1 MQKKL
6 QKTKNNLA
14 NLHAVLGH
22 QQGKEPM
29 KQPEEEGGRETSSE
43 AWPSS
48 PDGSEKKRKGG
59 VACSIVSLCP
69 IFSSANTGPVS
80 WPLCCGS
87 VAPPSPTPP
96 RGPAHPPTPRKNE
109 REQAEETG
117 GVSLP
122 LSLSPP
128 HPLVSLAFAR
138 LCEQRHAVRRADPT
152 RESTTRSSE
161 QTREGIVVVVGVV
174 ASNQTKPTNHGDGAG
189 QREASSFF
197 KAAANS
203 VGRSRTRS
211 GTYTPGVHGLDARAP
226 VRPCASSRTRAECV
240 VMTSRRPRPCASGCP
255 AVRSSVQAVQGRGK
269 GEGRKGRG

>member
-1 MQKKL
+1 M
-6 QKTKNNLA
+6 
-14 NLHAVLGH
+14 
-22 QQGKEPM
+22 
-29 KQPEEEGGRETSSE
+29 
-43 AWPSS
+43 
-48 PDGSEKKRKGG
+48 
-59 VACSIVSLCP
+59 
-69 IFSSANTGPVS
+69 
-80 WPLCCGS
+80 
-87 VAPPSPTPP
+87 
-96 RGPAHPPTPRKNE
+96 
-109 REQAEETG
+109 
-117 GVSLP
+117 
-122 LSLSPP
+122 
-128 HPLVSLAFAR
+128 SLAFAR

-203 VGRSRTRS
+203 IGRSRTRS